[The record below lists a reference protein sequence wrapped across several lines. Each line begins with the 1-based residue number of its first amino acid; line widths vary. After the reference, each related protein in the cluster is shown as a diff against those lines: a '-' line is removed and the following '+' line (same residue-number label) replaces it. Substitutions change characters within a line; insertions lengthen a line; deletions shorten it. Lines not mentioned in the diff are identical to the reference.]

1 MSFRLSMGV
10 ASLLLVFFAVEPASA
25 SWLKPS
31 RLQALAA
38 RQDLCDEVAIAM
50 ADGIITHWERAEIL
64 SDAKQI
70 LNPEEYA
77 SFKRAFERIAPPPPP
92 KSAAK
97 HHAKIAGKNAKKPAS
112 AKVAGKKPVSDK
124 IAGKKPVSA
133 KIAGTKPEQTKI
145 AGKKPASKPR
155 STEKPSTELTS
166 GLVIPADAVQP
177 DRMASISPVR

>member
-1 MSFRLSMGV
+1 MSFRLSISV
-10 ASLLLVFFAVEPASA
+10 ASLLLVLFAAEPASA

-92 KSAAK
+92 RSAAK
-97 HHAKIAGKNAKKPAS
+97 HHAKIAGKNVKKPAS
-112 AKVAGKKPVSDK
+112 AKVAGKKPVS
-124 IAGKKPVSA
+124 A
-133 KIAGTKPEQTKI
+133 KI

-155 STEKPSTELTS
+155 PTEKPAAELS
-166 GLVIPADAVQP
+166 LEPVIPAEAVQP